1 MRIRC
6 CARWGVPVAA
16 VLWVTAASP
25 SAETID
31 RVLAV
36 VAGQIITLTDVSV
49 ARDLGVATP
58 AAGAADPIR
67 AVLSQLID
75 RQLMLNEVDRYA
87 PPEPGTDAI
96 ERGVAAIRSRFAT
109 EAEYA
114 GALARSGV
122 DDRYVRELVRQ
133 TLRIR
138 AYQEQRF
145 SAADPRRDG
154 LIEDWVAG
162 LRKRG
167 DILDIYANA
176 P

>member
-1 MRIRC
+1 MRMIRGR
-6 CARWGVPVAA
+6 AWWAVPVAA
-16 VLWVTAASP
+16 VLWLSASSP

-36 VAGQIITLTDVSV
+36 VAGQIITLSDVNV

-58 AAGAADPIR
+58 AGAADPVR

-87 PPEPGTDAI
+87 PPEPSAEAI
-96 ERGVAAIRSRFAT
+96 DRGIAAIRSRFPTA
-109 EAEYA
+109 AAYA
-114 GALARSGV
+114 DALARSGV

-133 TLRIR
+133 ALRIR
-138 AYQEQRF
+138 EYQDQRF
-145 SAADPRRDG
+145 SPADPRHDG
-154 LIEDWVAG
+154 LIEDWIAG

>member
-1 MRIRC
+1 MVIRC
-6 CARWGVPVAA
+6 RARWGVPVVA
-16 VLWVTAASP
+16 VLWLSASSL

-36 VAGQIITLTDVSV
+36 VAGQIITLTDVNV

-58 AAGAADPIR
+58 AGAADPVR

-87 PPEPGTDAI
+87 PPEPATDAI
-96 ERGVAAIRSRFAT
+96 EQGVAAIRSRFPTA
-109 EAEYA
+109 AEYA
-114 GALARSGV
+114 DALARSGV

-133 TLRIR
+133 SLRIR
-138 AYQEQRF
+138 EYQDQRF
-145 SAADPRRDG
+145 SPADPRRDS
-154 LIEDWVAG
+154 LIEDWLAG